1 MDGDREPR
9 QQRIAEEMEYAL
21 EKLEL
26 TPRVNRDQQQQYVR
40 RYVSS
45 VRSRVADLTNKH
57 GKTSPRFWSVN

>member
-1 MDGDREPR
+1 
-9 QQRIAEEMEYAL
+9 MEYAL